1 MSFHYKLFF
10 FVLLLAILTVFF
22 RYEQRTENEAIE
34 NSTAELFKAGVF
46 QKSPNDRNDY
56 QLLTLENGL
65 EVLLISD
72 PEADKAA
79 AALNVNIGY
88 FQDPEHIPGLAHFL
102 EHMLFL
108 GTETYPDSGE
118 YQSFISQH
126 GGSHNAYTTHQH
138 TQYYFDIHPNY
149 LQQALK
155 RFARFFSEPL
165 FNEELVIR
173 EVHAVDAEFKASY
186 KDDDRRAYATLKAL
200 VNPKHPFSQFSTGN
214 LKTLNAGQPHKL
226 RQSVMELFYQ
236 YYHPKRMSLVILGK
250 ESLNTLKDWAQEFAT
265 PSQYPFQPI
274 EPINEPLFTEDTL
287 PLAVDIQSL
296 DQRNVLNLLFP
307 LPEAFG
313 QQSSKALDYVEY
325 LLNQQGQGS
334 LEEALK
340 ARGWALNF
348 SASQMLTFKSSAF
361 FSIDIQLTDLGAKHQ
376 SDIVEQ
382 VYALIEKIKQQGL
395 EDWRYQELNQQAQKA
410 FLYKNQ
416 QHSLH
421 LVSTLA
427 QRLQDYQNPNQVI
440 SLPYIYA
447 GFDKKRTL
455 KLLDALNPN
464 NSLTL
469 WISPKAQGT
478 DTEPYYQVSYDRSLA
493 VAAPTNTPLWDEI
506 QLQPPNPFI
515 SKTLNH
521 HPTLNNEALSNN
533 ETLVSDSE
541 PALLADSPLH
551 HWHASDYSYKTPRA
565 NIFLDLTEDQRV
577 TATAKTVVSHFMISQ
592 LVQQTLNQSLYQ
604 ANAAGLY
611 GTLNSHDLGVSI
623 KIRGYWEKAPLLLE
637 QMLKAL
643 AEAPLSNQL
652 FKDLQHKITQQLQDV
667 QKKRP
672 FQQALA
678 KLDQRL
684 LPNHFPETE
693 LIAALNSLSLL
704 DLQDYRQNWLKNLQG
719 TLMTHGAITQQQ
731 ALMIAERIQSAITLK
746 KIPGP
751 QPKLHLINQP
761 EILEWSYDHSDKV
774 SLHYVQSQHYT
785 APQLNP
791 STLEE
796 GLHQRV
802 AWALVGRMMKAD
814 FFEQLRTQEQL
825 GYIVTARPKS
835 FKQHPGI
842 FFLVQSPKVSAD
854 KLTARVHTFI
864 KNYAEGFNQITQ
876 ETINKHQQGL
886 ANDLRKKPQSL
897 SEKGNIYWSLLLDQ
911 QPFDVSE
918 RLAKATEA
926 LTREDIQ
933 QVLKEIASPNA
944 HSLTIQTKLSKHQVP
959 NTTTKYNHQ
968 TQ

>member
-10 FVLLLAILTVFF
+10 FVVLLAIITVFF
-22 RYEQRTENEAIE
+22 RTEYRTENTVAE
-34 NSTAELFKAGVF
+34 NTATELFKPNSF

-56 QLLTLENGL
+56 QLLTLDNGL
-65 EVLLISD
+65 RVLLISD
-72 PEADKAA
+72 PAADKSA

-88 FQDPEHIPGLAHFL
+88 FQDPEHLPGLAHFL

-108 GTETYPDSGE
+108 GTETYTESGE

-138 TQYYFDIHPNY
+138 TQYYFDIHPQH
-149 LQQALK
+149 LQEALK

-165 FNEELVIR
+165 FNEDLVIR
-173 EVHAVDAEFKASY
+173 EVHAVDSEFKASY

-200 VNPKHPFSQFSTGN
+200 VNPNHPFSQFSTGN
-214 LKTLNAGQPHKL
+214 LKTLNADQPQQL
-226 RQSVMELFYQ
+226 RQSVMDMFYQ
-236 YYHPKRMSLVILGK
+236 YYHPQRMSLVILGK
-250 ESLNTLKDWAQEFAT
+250 ESINTLKDWAQEFAT
-265 PSQYPFQPI
+265 PSQYPFQPL
-274 EPINEPLFTEDTL
+274 EPINEPLFTVDAL

-307 LPEAFG
+307 LPERFG
-313 QQSSKALDYVEY
+313 QHSSKALAYVEY
-325 LLNQQGQGS
+325 LLNQQGKGS

-340 ARGWALNF
+340 SRGWALNF
-348 SASQMLTFKSSAF
+348 SASQILTFKNSAF
-361 FSIDIQLTDLGAKHQ
+361 FSIDIQLTDLGAHHR

-395 EDWRYQELNQQAQKA
+395 DNWRYQELDQQAHKA

-455 KLLDALNPN
+455 KLLEALNPN

-478 DTEPYYQVSYDRSLA
+478 DTEPYYQVSYNRSLA
-493 VAAPTNTPLWDEI
+493 VTAPTNTPLWDDI

-515 SKTLNH
+515 SK
-521 HPTLNNEALSNN
+521 PLSNQSLS
-533 ETLVSDSE
+533 TLSTEPLLSDSKPVQLE
-541 PALLADSPLH
+541 ASPLY

-565 NIFLDLTEDQRV
+565 NIFLDLTEDQRI
-577 TATAKTVVSHFMISQ
+577 TATAETVVSHFMISQ
-592 LVQQTLNQSLYQ
+592 LVQQTLNQSFYQ
-604 ANAAGLY
+604 ANATGLY
-611 GTLNSHDLGVSI
+611 GTLSNHDLGLSI

-643 AEAPLSNQL
+643 AEAPLSKQL
-652 FKDLQHKITQQLQDV
+652 FKDLQKKIVQQLEDV

-678 KLDQRL
+678 KLDQRV
-684 LPNHFPETE
+684 LPNHFPETA
-693 LIAALNSLSLL
+693 LIAALNALTLE
-704 DLQDYRQNWLKNLQG
+704 DLQDYRQTWLQNLQG
-719 TLMTHGAITQQQ
+719 TLMTHGAITQKE
-731 ALMIAERIQSAITLK
+731 ALMIAERIQATLTLK
-746 KIPGP
+746 KNPAP
-751 QPKLHLINQP
+751 QPKLRLLTQP
-761 EILEWSYDHSDKV
+761 EILEWSYDHSDTV
-774 SLHYVQSQHYT
+774 ALHYVQSKRYT
-785 APQLNP
+785 APQSHL
-791 STLEE
+791 SSLEQ
-796 GLHQRV
+796 GLRQRV
-802 AWALVGRMMKAD
+802 AWALLGRMMKPD

-825 GYIVTARPKS
+825 GYIVTARPKP
-835 FKQHPGI
+835 FQQHPGI

-854 KLTARVHTFI
+854 KLTARIHRFI
-864 KNYAEGFNQITQ
+864 KTYAENFNQIPQ
-876 ETINKHQQGL
+876 ETLNKHQQGL

-897 SEKGNIYWSLLLDQ
+897 SEKGNMYWSLLLDQ

-933 QVLKEIASPNA
+933 QVLQEIAAPKA
-944 HSLTIQTKLSKHQVP
+944 HSLTIQTQLVKP
-959 NTTTKYNHQ
+959 T
-968 TQ
+968 